1 MKPSKYEKRVNLPE
15 VVDFL
20 SDYSRY
26 SSIAAGN
33 GKRLFELI
41 MQPEVFIRAS
51 VMSDIGLPAVLAVA
65 SDAKQLASTDPE
77 ITLDSFT
84 KQYIG
89 AAICSLMEANG
100 YSKTGRK
107 RRVPH
112 ESFSVGECY
121 QRIGI

>member
-1 MKPSKYEKRVNLPE
+1 LR
-15 VVDFL
+15 
-20 SDYSRY
+20 DYSRY
-26 SSIAAGN
+26 SSIANGN
-33 GKRLFELI
+33 GKKLFDLI

-51 VMSDIGLPAVLAVA
+51 TISEIGLPAVLSVA
-65 SDAKQLASTDPE
+65 DNAKRLVSTNPE

-112 ESFSVGECY
+112 EAFSVGECY
-121 QRIGI
+121 QRVER